1 MLFRSA
7 NARMIRQLRVLRLAF
22 TAGEI
27 SVSPTDLADMFA
39 DRPIGVLFDVPI
51 GTVFLAPTAR
61 VLANVLLI
69 AEAGLPQGGTV
80 SVAGTPDALVVQ
92 LNGTAARWPD
102 GFAQCLAEP
111 LDTAAMSPRL
121 VQMAIAVL
129 AARGS
134 GLSLSFLMPISAG
147 APPALLLRE
156 P

>member
-1 MLFRSA
+1 MLGALRLAELVAARVCHDVAGLAGSVSQMLALLEADEEALNTAKDA

-92 LNGTAARWPD
+92 LNGTAARWQI
-102 GFAQCLAEP
+102 GRAH
-111 LDTAAMSPRL
+111 
-121 VQMAIAVL
+121 V
-129 AARGS
+129 
-134 GLSLSFLMPISAG
+134 
-147 APPALLLRE
+147 
-156 P
+156 